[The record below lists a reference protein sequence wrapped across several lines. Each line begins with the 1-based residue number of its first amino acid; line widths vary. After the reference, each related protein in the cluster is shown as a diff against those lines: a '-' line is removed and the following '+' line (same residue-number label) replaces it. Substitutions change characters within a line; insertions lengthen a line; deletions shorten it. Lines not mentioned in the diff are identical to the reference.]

1 MAVSLFFQC
10 WRGVQKLRG
19 REALVEPSEGAHD
32 LVD

>member
-1 MAVSLFFQC
+1 MAISLFFQS

-19 REALVEPSEGAHD
+19 RDVLYEPSDGPHD